1 MNIAVVGM
9 GKIGL
14 PLAVQYAKKDNT
26 VTGIDI
32 NPKTVELINKGLEPF
47 PEEAHL
53 KEYLADVVS
62 KGLLKATLDYEEGI
76 KSADIVVVVV
86 PLFVNDKADPE
97 FSAMDQATAL
107 IGSNLKKGSL
117 ICYETTLPIGT
128 TRTRFVPS
136 LEKQSGLKVGIDFNV
151 VFSPE
156 RVFTGRIFED
166 LRKYPKIVGGIT
178 QECTNKG
185 VDFYSQVLDFDV
197 REDLAKPN
205 GVWAVKSTESSE
217 FVKLAETTYR
227 DVNIALANQFAMYAD
242 KIGVDVYEV
251 IESSNS
257 QKFSHIHQPGIS
269 VGGHCIPVYPHFYLA
284 GDSDAKIVKV
294 ARDLNQNMPH
304 YVVHKVLQLLSGT
317 PHGKILILGV
327 SYRSNVKEAAYSGVF
342 DLAQEFLL
350 NKVDVVVH
358 DPLFTSEEISRLGLK
373 AFDGDHDAISGVVIH
388 TFHAEYKQ
396 LEFWRFAKCRF
407 VYDGRNV
414 ILSEEIKNTPFLRL
428 KLGDGSRTNVE

>member
-14 PLAVQYAKKDNT
+14 PLAVQYAKKENT
-26 VTGIDI
+26 VIGIDI
-32 NPKTVELINKGLEPF
+32 NPKTIELINQGLEPF

-62 KGLLKATLDYEEGI
+62 RGLLKATLDYAEGI
-76 KSADIVVVVV
+76 KNADVVVVVV
-86 PLFVNDKADPE
+86 PLFVNDKAEPE

-128 TRTRFVPS
+128 TRTRFVPL
-136 LEKQSGLKVGIDFNV
+136 LEKQSGLKAGIDFNV

-178 QECTNKG
+178 KECTDKG
-185 VDFYSQVLDFDV
+185 VNFYSQALDFDL
-197 REDLAKPN
+197 RDDLTKPN
-205 GVWAVKSTESSE
+205 GVWAVESAESAE

-242 KIGVDVYEV
+242 KIGVNVYEV

-269 VGGHCIPVYPHFYLA
+269 VGGHCIPIYPQFYLW
-284 GDSDAKIVKV
+284 SDPEASIVRNARETNSQMPKYFINEILKSFDTLRNLKV
-294 ARDLNQNMPH
+294 
-304 YVVHKVLQLLSGT
+304 
-317 PHGKILILGV
+317 LILGI
-327 SYRSNVKEAAYSGVF
+327 SYRANVKEIAFSGAIELKNILIDLGAKVF
-342 DLAQEFLL
+342 AIDPFYTENEINQIGFEYEEDLSKEFDAVILHTNHQEFAEIDFKKFSKGTKLL
-350 NKVDVVVH
+350 
-358 DPLFTSEEISRLGLK
+358 
-373 AFDGDHDAISGVVIH
+373 
-388 TFHAEYKQ
+388 
-396 LEFWRFAKCRF
+396 
-407 VYDGRNV
+407 DGRNFYPKEKV
-414 ILSEEIKNTPFLRL
+414 PSYIDFFKFGNLTKGEY
-428 KLGDGSRTNVE
+428 

>member
-1 MNIAVVGM
+1 MKITVVGM

-14 PLAVQYAKKDNT
+14 PLAVQYAKKGNT

-32 NPKTVELINKGLEPF
+32 NPKTVELINQGLEPF

-53 KEYLADVVS
+53 KEYLADVVG
-62 KGLLKATLDYEEGI
+62 KGLLKATLDYTEAI
-76 KSADIVVVVV
+76 KSSDVVVVVV
-86 PLFVNDKADPE
+86 PLFVNDKAEPE

-128 TRTRFVPS
+128 TRTRFVPV

-178 QECTNKG
+178 KECTNKG
-185 VDFYSQVLDFDV
+185 VDFYTQVLDFDK
-197 REDLAKPN
+197 REDLPKPN
-205 GVWAVKSTESSE
+205 GVWALESTESAE

-257 QKFSHIHQPGIS
+257 QKYSYIHQPGIS
-269 VGGHCIPVYPHFYLA
+269 VGGHCIPIYPQFYLW
-284 GDSDAKIVKV
+284 SDPTANLIKE
-294 ARDLNQNMPH
+294 ARKLNKEMATHCINDIQ
-304 YVVHKVLQLLSGT
+304 VQLGNLT
-317 PHGKILILGV
+317 NLNILVLGV
-327 SYRSNVKEAAYSGVF
+327 SYRSGVKESAYSGAF
-342 DLAQEFLL
+342 EIQKLLIEKNAYPMFYDDLYKAA
-350 NKVDVVVH
+350 
-358 DPLFTSEEISRLGLK
+358 EIKDLGLST
-373 AFDGDHDAISGVVIH
+373 FNGVLQDIDCVIVH
-388 TFHAEYKQ
+388 NDSKLIEELSK
-396 LEFWRFAKCRF
+396 K
-407 VYDGRNV
+407 
-414 ILSEEIKNTPFLRL
+414 ILPRL
-428 KLGDGSRTNVE
+428 KLVYFGRNIYFNNNSHQTFSVKSLGKT

>member
-14 PLAVQYAKKDNT
+14 PLAVQYAKKGNT

-32 NPKTVELINKGLEPF
+32 NPKTIELINQGLEPF

-53 KEYLADVVS
+53 KEYLTDVVS
-62 KGLLKATLDYEEGI
+62 KGLLKATLDYAEGI
-76 KSADIVVVVV
+76 KNADVVVVVV
-86 PLFVNDKADPE
+86 PLFVNEKAEPE

-107 IGSNLKKGSL
+107 IGLNLKKGSL

-136 LEKQSGLKVGIDFNV
+136 LEEQSGLKVGVDFNV

-185 VDFYSQVLDFDV
+185 VDFYKEVLDFDK

-205 GVWAVKSTESSE
+205 GVWVVESTESAE

-227 DVNIALANQFAMYAD
+227 DVNIALANEFAIYASTL
-242 KIGVDVYEV
+242 KIDIYE
-251 IESSNS
+251 IIKSCNS
-257 QKFSHIHQPGIS
+257 QNFSNIHQPGMS
-269 VGGHCIPVYPHFYLA
+269 VGGHCIPVYPQFLVW
-284 GDSDAKIVKV
+284 SNPEAKIVKES
-294 ARDLNQNMPH
+294 RLLNSNMPD
-304 YVVHKVLQLLSGT
+304 YTLS
-317 PHGKILILGV
+317 KIKQAFKNIDNLNVLILGIT
-327 SYRSNVKEAAYSGVF
+327 YRSGVKETSNSGALKLLDKF
-342 DLAQEFLL
+342 SEHGIKIHADDEFYTQ
-350 NKVDVVVH
+350 D
-358 DPLFTSEEISRLGLK
+358 EINRIGFKKNDKSNYN
-373 AFDGDHDAISGVVIH
+373 VVII
-388 TFHAEYKQ
+388 HASSNS
-396 LEFWRFAKCRF
+396 FA
-407 VYDGRNV
+407 NSM
-414 ILSEEIKNTPFLRL
+414 LSQINEVDLVLVNDKEKYNLVTHADKVTGLFD
-428 KLGDGSRTNVE
+428 K